1 MEKNSI
7 ADRINAA
14 GDSLTESEK
23 RLAQVTLENISS
35 LTTYSAT
42 ELAELAG
49 VSKATTVRFFKRLGY
64 ASFSEV
70 RLQVRTHI
78 DEGSPLYG
86 LAKKENQNQ
95 LSDYFESYVESEVK
109 NLKKTYAQ
117 LDATNMHRAIELIKN
132 TRNIYV
138 LGFRNGKNLAQY
150 AWGMLT
156 QLRENIQ
163 LLPSTSSMNIAEDI
177 VDMKADDCLIVM
189 DYRRRISLLGP
200 IVEHAKKQNIKIIMF
215 TDLNLTDLASH
226 ADVVF
231 RTATHSIGMFDSYI
245 AAFSLI
251 NGLCT
256 QFAFAQGEQAKLRL
270 EKAEKLHDQLN
281 YLNTEGR

>member
-1 MEKNSI
+1 MENNSI
-7 ADRINAA
+7 TDRINAV

-23 RLAQVTLENISS
+23 RLAQVALENISS

-64 ASFSEV
+64 ASFSDV
-70 RLQVRTHI
+70 RLHVRTHI

-86 LAKKENQNQ
+86 LSKKENQNQ
-95 LSDYFESYVESEVK
+95 LSDYFESYVESEIK
-109 NLKKTYAQ
+109 NLTQTYTQ
-117 LDATNMHRAIELIKN
+117 LDAKNIHSAIELIKN
-132 TRNIYV
+132 SQNVYV

-156 QLRENIQ
+156 QLRENVQ
-163 LLPSTSSMNIAEDI
+163 LLPSTSSMNITEEIIDMQAE
-177 VDMKADDCLIVM
+177 DCLIVM

-231 RTATHSIGMFDSYI
+231 RTATYSIGMFDSYI
-245 AAFSLI
+245 ATFSLI

-256 QFAFAQGEQAKLRL
+256 QFAFGQGEQVKNRL
-270 EKAEKLHDQLN
+270 EKVEILHEQLN
-281 YLNTEGR
+281 YLNTEVK

>member
-1 MEKNSI
+1 MKNDSI
-7 ADRINAA
+7 VDRINVA

-23 RLAQVTLENISS
+23 CLAQVTLENISS
-35 LTTYSAT
+35 LATYSAT

-64 ASFSEV
+64 KSFSEV
-70 RLQVRTHI
+70 RLQVRTYI

-86 LAKKENQNQ
+86 LAKKENKNQ
-95 LSDYFESYVESEVK
+95 VSDYFESYVESEVK
-109 NLKKTYAQ
+109 NLKQTYAH
-117 LDATNMHRAIELIKN
+117 LDAKNIKKAIELIKN
-132 TRNIYV
+132 SQNVYV
-138 LGFRNGKNLAQY
+138 VGFRNGKNLAQY
-150 AWGMLT
+150 TWGMLT

-163 LLPSTSSMNIAEDI
+163 LLPSASSMNITEEI
-177 VDMKADDCLIVM
+177 IDMKVDDCLIVM
-189 DYRRRISLLGP
+189 DYRRRVSLLGP
-200 IVEHAKKQNIKIIMF
+200 IVEHAKKQNIKVIMF
-215 TDLNLTDLASH
+215 TDLNLTDLATH

-256 QFAFAQGEQAKLRL
+256 QFAFEQGEQAKLRL
-270 EKAEKLHDQLN
+270 EKVEKLHDQLN
-281 YLNTEGR
+281 YLNIEGR